1 METPNIYVGIDVAQ
15 DRLDIATTTDQSWS
29 VKHHPRALAAL
40 ARRLVKLTPA
50 RVIVESTGKLEQELV
65 VTLAEAKLPVV
76 VVNPRQVRD
85 FAKATGVLAKTDRID
100 ARILARFGEA
110 VKPEIR
116 PLPDEQA
123 RDLMALVARR
133 RQLHQMLR
141 AEQHR
146 RLRAARSLKPSL
158 EQHIAYL
165 QKQLGRLDDDLHDA
179 LRKSPVWQ
187 EQLDLLQSVP
197 GIGPT
202 TAATMIAE
210 LPELGRL
217 SRHEI
222 AALVGVAPFN
232 RDSGKW
238 KGKRSTWGGRSSVRS
253 ALYMATLVATQYN
266 AYIRTYYQHLLARG
280 KAKKS
285 ALVACMRKLIVI
297 LNTMLKNHQPWNP
310 KIQTA

>member
-1 METPNIYVGIDVAQ
+1 METPEVYVGIDVAQ
-15 DRLDIATTTDQSWS
+15 DHLDIATTTDQVWS
-29 VKHHPRALAAL
+29 VKYHPRALAAL
-40 ARRLVKLTPA
+40 ARRLLKLSPA
-50 RVIVESTGKLEQELV
+50 RIIVESTGKLEQELV
-65 VTLAEAKLPVV
+65 ITLAEAKLPVV
-76 VVNPRQVRD
+76 VINPRQVRD

-100 ARILARFGEA
+100 AQVLARFGEA
-110 VKPEIR
+110 VKPEVR

-141 AEQHR
+141 AEKHR
-146 RLRAARSLKPSL
+146 LLRAARPLKKSL
-158 EQHIAYL
+158 ERHIVYL
-165 QKQLGRLDDDLHDA
+165 EKQLDKLDDELQDA
-179 LRKSPVWQ
+179 LRQSPLWQ
-187 EQLDLLQSVP
+187 TQFDLLQSVP

-238 KGKRSTWGGRSSVRS
+238 KGKRRTWGGRAPVRS
-253 ALYMATLVATQYN
+253 ALYMATLVATQHN
-266 AYIRTYYQHLLARG
+266 ACIRTYYLQLVARG
-280 KAKKS
+280 KAKKT

-297 LNTMLKNHQPWNP
+297 LNSMLKSLQPWNP
-310 KIQTA
+310 KLAAV

>member
-1 METPNIYVGIDVAQ
+1 METQEVYVGIDVAQ
-15 DRLDIATTTDQSWS
+15 DHLDIATTANQVWS
-29 VKHHPRALAAL
+29 VKHHPRAMAAL
-40 ARRLVKLTPA
+40 ARRLLKLSPV
-50 RVIVESTGKLEQELV
+50 RIIVESTGKLEQELV
-65 VTLAEAKLPVV
+65 ITLAEAKLPVV
-76 VVNPRQVRD
+76 VINPRQVRD

-100 ARILARFGEA
+100 AQVLARFGEA
-110 VKPEIR
+110 VKPPVR

-141 AEQHR
+141 AERHR
-146 RLRAARSLKPSL
+146 LLRAARPLKKSL

-165 QKQLGRLDDDLHDA
+165 EKQLSKLDDELHDA
-179 LRKSPVWQ
+179 LRQSSLWQ
-187 EQLDLLQSVP
+187 EQFDLLQSVP

-238 KGKRSTWGGRSSVRS
+238 RGKRSTWGGRAPVRS
-253 ALYMATLVATQYN
+253 ALYMATLVATQHN
-266 AYIRTYYQHLLARG
+266 AYIRAYYLHLLSRG
-280 KAKKS
+280 KAKKT

-297 LNTMLKNHQPWNP
+297 LNSMLKSHQPWNT
-310 KIQTA
+310 KLATI

>member
-1 METPNIYVGIDVAQ
+1 MDSAALYVGIDVAQ
-15 DRLDIATTTDQSWS
+15 DQLDIATTADHVWS
-29 VKHHPRALAAL
+29 VKHHPRAMAAL
-40 ARRLVKLTPA
+40 ARRLQKLAPA
-50 RVIVESTGKLEQELV
+50 RIIVESTGKLEQELV
-65 VTLAEAKLPVV
+65 VVLAEAKLPVV

-110 VKPEIR
+110 VKPEVR
-116 PLPDEQA
+116 ELPDEQA

-141 AEQHR
+141 AERHR
-146 RLRAARSLKPSL
+146 LLRVARPLKKSL

-165 QKQLGRLDDDLHDA
+165 EKQLAKLDEDLHDA
-179 LRKSPVWQ
+179 IRQTPIWQ
-187 EQLDLLQSVP
+187 EQFELLQSVP

-238 KGKRSTWGGRSSVRS
+238 KGKRSTWGGRSPVRS

-266 AYIRTYYQHLLARG
+266 AYIRAYYQRLLARG
-280 KAKKS
+280 KAKKT

>member
-1 METPNIYVGIDVAQ
+1 MDSSALYVGIDVAQ
-15 DRLDIATTTDQSWS
+15 DQLDIATTADHVWS
-29 VKHHPRALAAL
+29 VKHHPRAMAAL
-40 ARRLVKLTPA
+40 ARRLQKLSPA
-50 RVIVESTGKLEQELV
+50 RIIVESSGKLEQELV
-65 VTLAEAKLPVV
+65 VVLAEAKLPVV

-110 VKPEIR
+110 VKPEVR
-116 PLPDEQA
+116 ALPDEQA
-123 RDLMALVARR
+123 RDLMAHVARR

-141 AEQHR
+141 AERHR
-146 RLRAARSLKPSL
+146 LLRVARPLKKSL
-158 EQHIAYL
+158 ERHIAYL
-165 QKQLGRLDDDLHDA
+165 EKQLAKLDEDLHDA
-179 LRKSPVWQ
+179 IRQTPIWQ
-187 EQLDLLQSVP
+187 ESFDLLQSVP

-266 AYIRTYYQHLLARG
+266 AYIRAYYQRLLTRG
-280 KAKKS
+280 KAKKT

-297 LNTMLKNHQPWNP
+297 LNSMLKNHQPWNP

>member
-1 METPNIYVGIDVAQ
+1 MDSAALYVGIDVAQ
-15 DRLDIATTTDQSWS
+15 DQLDIATTADHVWS
-29 VKHHPRALAAL
+29 VKHHPRAMAAL
-40 ARRLVKLTPA
+40 ARRLQKLAPA
-50 RVIVESTGKLEQELV
+50 RIIVESTGKLEQELV
-65 VTLAEAKLPVV
+65 VVLAEAKLPVV

-110 VKPEIR
+110 VKPEVR
-116 PLPDEQA
+116 ELPDEQA

-141 AEQHR
+141 AERHR
-146 RLRAARSLKPSL
+146 LLRVARPLKKSL
-158 EQHIAYL
+158 ERHIAYL
-165 QKQLGRLDDDLHDA
+165 EKQLAKLDEDLHDA
-179 LRKSPVWQ
+179 IRQTPIWQ
-187 EQLDLLQSVP
+187 ESFDLLQSVP

-266 AYIRTYYQHLLARG
+266 AYIRAYYQRLLTRG
-280 KAKKS
+280 KAKKT

-297 LNTMLKNHQPWNP
+297 LNSMLKNHQPWNP

>member
-1 METPNIYVGIDVAQ
+1 METQAVYVGIDVAQ
-15 DRLDIATTTDQSWS
+15 DHLDIATTTDQVWS
-29 VKHHPRALAAL
+29 VKYHPRALAAL
-40 ARRLVKLTPA
+40 ARRLSKLSPA
-50 RVIVESTGKLEQELV
+50 RIIVESSGKLEQELV
-65 VTLAEAKLPVV
+65 ITLAEAKLPVV
-76 VVNPRQVRD
+76 VINPRQVRD

-100 ARILARFGEA
+100 AQVLARFGEA
-110 VKPEIR
+110 VKPEVR

-141 AEQHR
+141 AERHR
-146 RLRAARSLKPSL
+146 LLRSARPLKKSL

-165 QKQLGRLDDDLHDA
+165 EKQMDKLDDELQDA
-179 LRKSPVWQ
+179 LRQSPLRQ
-187 EQLDLLQSVP
+187 KQFDLLQSVP

-238 KGKRSTWGGRSSVRS
+238 RGKRSTWGGRAPVRS
-253 ALYMATLVATQYN
+253 ALYMATLVATQHN
-266 AYIRTYYQHLLARG
+266 AYIRAYYLQLLERG
-280 KAKKS
+280 KAKKT

-297 LNTMLKNHQPWNP
+297 LNSMLKSHQPWNMKP
-310 KIQTA
+310 ASV

>member
-1 METPNIYVGIDVAQ
+1 MDSMVLYVGIDVAQ
-15 DRLDIATTTDQSWS
+15 DQLDIATTADQTWS
-29 VKHHPRALAAL
+29 VKHHPRAMAAL
-40 ARRLVKLTPA
+40 ARRLQKLSPA
-50 RVIVESTGKLEQELV
+50 RIIVESSGKLEQELV
-65 VTLAEAKLPVV
+65 VVLAEAKLPVV

-110 VKPEIR
+110 VKPEVR
-116 PLPDEQA
+116 ELPDAQA
-123 RDLMALVARR
+123 RDLMAHVARR

-141 AEQHR
+141 AERHR
-146 RLRAARSLKPSL
+146 LLRVARPLKKSL
-158 EQHIAYL
+158 ERHIAYL
-165 QKQLGRLDDDLHDA
+165 EKQLAKLDEDLHDA
-179 LRKSPVWQ
+179 IRQTPIWQ
-187 EQLDLLQSVP
+187 ESFDLLQSVP

-266 AYIRTYYQHLLARG
+266 AYIRAYYQRLLTRG
-280 KAKKS
+280 KAKKT

-297 LNTMLKNHQPWNP
+297 LN
-310 KIQTA
+310 

>member
-1 METPNIYVGIDVAQ
+1 MDSMVLYVGIDVAQ
-15 DRLDIATTTDQSWS
+15 DQLDIATTADQTWS
-29 VKHHPRALAAL
+29 VKHHPRAMAAL
-40 ARRLVKLTPA
+40 ARRLQKLSPA
-50 RVIVESTGKLEQELV
+50 RIIVESSGKLEQELV
-65 VTLAEAKLPVV
+65 VVLAEAKLPVV

-110 VKPEIR
+110 VKPEVR
-116 PLPDEQA
+116 ELPDAQA
-123 RDLMALVARR
+123 RDLMAHVARR

-141 AEQHR
+141 AERHR
-146 RLRAARSLKPSL
+146 LLRVARPLKKSL
-158 EQHIAYL
+158 ERHIAYL
-165 QKQLGRLDDDLHDA
+165 EKQLAKLDEDLHDA
-179 LRKSPVWQ
+179 IRQTPIWQ
-187 EQLDLLQSVP
+187 ESFDLLQSVP

-266 AYIRTYYQHLLARG
+266 AYIRAYYQRLLTRG
-280 KAKKS
+280 KAKKT

-297 LNTMLKNHQPWNP
+297 LNSMLKNHQPWNP

>member
-1 METPNIYVGIDVAQ
+1 MESSAIYVGIDVAQ
-15 DRLDIATTTDQSWS
+15 DQLDLATTAGQAWS
-29 VKHHPRALAAL
+29 VKHHPRAMAAL
-40 ARRLVKLTPA
+40 ARRLRKICPA
-50 RVIVESTGKLEQELV
+50 RIIVESSGKLEQELV
-65 VTLAEAKLPVV
+65 VVLAEAKLPVV

-110 VKPEIR
+110 VKPEVR

-123 RDLMALVARR
+123 RDLMARVARR

-141 AEQHR
+141 AERHR
-146 RLRAARSLKPSL
+146 LLRAARTLKPSL
-158 EQHIAYL
+158 KQHIAYL
-165 QKQLGRLDDDLHDA
+165 EKQLAQLDDDLQDA
-179 LRKSPVWQ
+179 IRQTPIWQ
-187 EQLDLLQSVP
+187 ESFDLLQSVP

-202 TAATMIAE
+202 TAATLIAE

-217 SRHEI
+217 SRREI

-238 KGKRSTWGGRSSVRS
+238 KGKRSTWGGRSPVRS
-253 ALYMATLVATQYN
+253 ALYMAALVATQYN
-266 AYIRTYYQHLLARG
+266 ATIRAFYQQLLARG
-280 KAKKS
+280 KAKKT

-297 LNTMLKNHQPWNP
+297 LNTMLKNHQSWNP
-310 KIQTA
+310 KIQTT

>member
-1 METPNIYVGIDVAQ
+1 MDSMVLYVGIDVAQ
-15 DRLDIATTTDQSWS
+15 DQLDIATTADQTWS
-29 VKHHPRALAAL
+29 VKHHPRAMAAL
-40 ARRLVKLTPA
+40 ARRLQKLSPA
-50 RVIVESTGKLEQELV
+50 RIIVESSGKLEQELV
-65 VTLAEAKLPVV
+65 VVLAEAKLPVV

-110 VKPEIR
+110 VKPEVR
-116 PLPDEQA
+116 ELPDAQA

-141 AEQHR
+141 AERHR
-146 RLRAARSLKPSL
+146 LLRVARPLKKSL

-165 QKQLGRLDDDLHDA
+165 EKQLAKLDEDLHDA
-179 LRKSPVWQ
+179 IRQTPIWQ
-187 EQLDLLQSVP
+187 ESFDLLQSVP

-266 AYIRTYYQHLLARG
+266 AYIRAYYQQLLARG
-280 KAKKS
+280 KAKKT

>member
-1 METPNIYVGIDVAQ
+1 METQEVYVGIDVAQ
-15 DRLDIATTTDQSWS
+15 DHLDIATTANQVWS
-29 VKHHPRALAAL
+29 VKHHPRAMAAL
-40 ARRLVKLTPA
+40 ARRLLKLSPV
-50 RVIVESTGKLEQELV
+50 RIIVESTGKLEQELV
-65 VTLAEAKLPVV
+65 ITLAEAKLPVV
-76 VVNPRQVRD
+76 VINPRQVRD

-100 ARILARFGEA
+100 AQVLARFGEA
-110 VKPEIR
+110 VKPPVR

-141 AEQHR
+141 AERHR
-146 RLRAARSLKPSL
+146 LLRAARPLKKSL

-165 QKQLGRLDDDLHDA
+165 EKQLDKLDDELQNA
-179 LRKSPVWQ
+179 LRQSSLWQ
-187 EQLDLLQSVP
+187 EQFDLLQSVP

-238 KGKRSTWGGRSSVRS
+238 KGKRSTWGGRASVRS
-253 ALYMATLVATQYN
+253 ALYMATLVATQHN
-266 AYIRTYYQHLLARG
+266 AYIRAYYLHLLERG
-280 KAKKS
+280 KAKKT

-297 LNTMLKNHQPWNP
+297 LNSMLKSHQPWNTNLAT
-310 KIQTA
+310 I

>member
-1 METPNIYVGIDVAQ
+1 MNSSALYVGIDVAQ
-15 DRLDIATTTDQSWS
+15 DQLDIATTADHVWS
-29 VKHHPRALAAL
+29 VKHHPRAMAAL
-40 ARRLVKLTPA
+40 ARRLQKLSPA
-50 RVIVESTGKLEQELV
+50 RIIVESSGKLEQELV
-65 VTLAEAKLPVV
+65 VVLAEAKLPVV

-110 VKPEIR
+110 VKPEVR
-116 PLPDEQA
+116 ELPDAQA

-141 AEQHR
+141 AERHR
-146 RLRAARSLKPSL
+146 LLRVARPLKKSL

-165 QKQLGRLDDDLHDA
+165 EKQLAKLDEDLHDA
-179 LRKSPVWQ
+179 IRQTPIWQ
-187 EQLDLLQSVP
+187 ESFDLLQSVP
-197 GIGPT
+197 GIGPA

-266 AYIRTYYQHLLARG
+266 AYIRAYYQRLLARG
-280 KAKKS
+280 KAKKT

>member
-1 METPNIYVGIDVAQ
+1 MESPLIYVGIDVAQ
-15 DRLDIATTTDQSWS
+15 DHLDIATTSDEAWS
-29 VKHHPRALAAL
+29 IKYHPRALTSL
-40 ARRLVKLTPA
+40 VRRLNKLAPQ
-50 RVIVESTGKLEQELV
+50 RIVVESTGKLEQELV
-65 VTLAEAKLPVV
+65 VVLADAKLPVV

-100 ARILARFGEA
+100 AHVLARFGEA
-110 VKPEIR
+110 VKPEVR
-116 PLPDEQA
+116 PLADEA
-123 RDLMALVARR
+123 TRDLMALVARR

-141 AEQHR
+141 SEQQ
-146 RLRAARSLKPSL
+146 RLLRVAKSLRKSL
-158 EQHIAYL
+158 EQHISYL
-165 QKQLGRLDDDLHDA
+165 QKQIEQLDDDLHDR
-179 LRKSPVWQ
+179 LTQTPLWQ

-202 TAATMIAE
+202 TAATLIAE

-238 KGKRSTWGGRSSVRS
+238 SGKRSTWGGRAAVRS
-253 ALYMATLVATQYN
+253 ALYMATLVATQHN
-266 AYIRTYYQHLLARG
+266 VTIKAHYQQLVVRG

-297 LNTMLKNHQPWNP
+297 LNTMLKTHQPWTIKP
-310 KIQTA
+310 TVA

>member
-1 METPNIYVGIDVAQ
+1 MEAAAVYVGIDVAQ
-15 DRLDIATTTDQSWS
+15 DHLDIATTADQVWS
-29 VKHHPRALAAL
+29 VKHHPRAMTAL
-40 ARRLVKLTPA
+40 AKRLVKLSPA
-50 RVIVESTGKLEQELV
+50 RIIVESTGKLEQELV
-65 VTLAEAKLPVV
+65 IVLAEAKLPVV
-76 VVNPRQVRD
+76 VINPRQVRD

-100 ARILARFGEA
+100 AQVLARFGEA
-110 VKPEIR
+110 VKPEVR
-116 PLPDEQA
+116 SLPDEQT

-141 AEQHR
+141 AERHR
-146 RLRAARSLKPSL
+146 LLRAARPLKKSL

-165 QKQLGRLDDDLHDA
+165 EKQLAKLDDELQDK
-179 LRKSPVWQ
+179 LRQSPLWQ
-187 EQLDLLQSVP
+187 TQFDLLQSVP

-202 TAATMIAE
+202 TAATIIAE

-238 KGKRSTWGGRSSVRS
+238 KGKRATWGGRAPVRS

-266 AYIRTYYQHLLARG
+266 PYIRAHYQQLVARG

-285 ALVACMRKLIVI
+285 ALVACMRKLLVI
-297 LNTMLKNHQPWNP
+297 LNTMLKNQQPWNP
-310 KIQTA
+310 KSTVA

>member
-1 METPNIYVGIDVAQ
+1 MDSMVLYVGIDVAQ
-15 DRLDIATTTDQSWS
+15 DQLDIATTADQTWS
-29 VKHHPRALAAL
+29 VKHHPRAMAAL
-40 ARRLVKLTPA
+40 ARRLQKLSPA
-50 RVIVESTGKLEQELV
+50 RIIVESSGKLEQELV
-65 VTLAEAKLPVV
+65 VVLAEAKLPVV

-110 VKPEIR
+110 VKPEVR
-116 PLPDEQA
+116 ELPDAQA
-123 RDLMALVARR
+123 RDLMAHVARR

-141 AEQHR
+141 AERHR
-146 RLRAARSLKPSL
+146 RLRVARPLKKSL
-158 EQHIAYL
+158 ERHIAYL
-165 QKQLGRLDDDLHDA
+165 EKQLAKLDEDLHDA
-179 LRKSPVWQ
+179 IRQTPIWQ
-187 EQLDLLQSVP
+187 ESFDLLQSVP

-266 AYIRTYYQHLLARG
+266 AYIRAYYQRLLTRG
-280 KAKKS
+280 KAKKT

-297 LNTMLKNHQPWNP
+297 LNSMLKNHQPWNP

>member
-1 METPNIYVGIDVAQ
+1 METAEVYVGIDVAQ
-15 DRLDIATTTDQSWS
+15 DHLDIATTADQVWS
-29 VKHHPRALAAL
+29 VKHHPRAMTAL
-40 ARRLVKLTPA
+40 ARCLSKLSPA
-50 RVIVESTGKLEQELV
+50 RIIVESTGKLEQELV
-65 VTLAEAKLPVV
+65 IVLAEAKLPVV
-76 VVNPRQVRD
+76 VINPRQVRD

-100 ARILARFGEA
+100 AQVLARFGEA
-110 VKPEIR
+110 VKPPVR
-116 PLPDEQA
+116 SLPDEQS

-141 AEQHR
+141 AEKHR
-146 RLRAARSLKPSL
+146 LLRAARPLKKSL
-158 EQHIAYL
+158 ERHIVYL
-165 QKQLGRLDDDLHDA
+165 EKQLAKLDDELQNA
-179 LRKSPVWQ
+179 LRQSPLWQ
-187 EQLDLLQSVP
+187 TQFELLQSVP

-238 KGKRSTWGGRSSVRS
+238 KGKRSTWGGRAPVRS
-253 ALYMATLVATQYN
+253 ALYMATLVATQHN
-266 AYIRTYYQHLLARG
+266 LYIRAHYLQLVARG
-280 KAKKS
+280 KAKKT

-297 LNTMLKNHQPWNP
+297 LNTMLKNLQPWNP
-310 KIQTA
+310 NLATA

>member
-1 METPNIYVGIDVAQ
+1 MDTGTVYVGIDVAQ
-15 DRLDIATTTDQSWS
+15 EQLDIATTADQTWS
-29 VKHHPRALAAL
+29 VKQHPRALAAL
-40 ARRLVKLTPA
+40 ARRLVKLAPA
-50 RVIVESTGKLEQELV
+50 RIIVESTGKLEQELV
-65 VTLAEAKLPVV
+65 VVLAEAHLPVV

-100 ARILARFGEA
+100 ARVLARFGEA
-110 VKPEIR
+110 VKPDVR
-116 PLPDEQA
+116 PLPDEQT

-141 AEQHR
+141 AEQQ
-146 RLRAARSLKPSL
+146 RLLRVAPTLKTSL
-158 EQHIAYL
+158 ERHIAYL
-165 QKQLGRLDDDLHDA
+165 KKQLAQLDEDLHDA

-187 EQLDLLQSVP
+187 EHFDLLQSVP

-238 KGKRSTWGGRSSVRS
+238 KGKRSTWGGRAPVRS
-253 ALYMATLVATQYN
+253 ALYMATLVAKQHN
-266 AYIRTYYQHLLARG
+266 PYIRTYFNRLVARG
-280 KAKKS
+280 KAKKT

-297 LNTMLKNHQPWNP
+297 LNTMLKNHQAWNP
-310 KIQTA
+310 KFQTA

>member
-1 METPNIYVGIDVAQ
+1 MDSSALYVGIDVAQ
-15 DRLDIATTTDQSWS
+15 DQLDIATTADQVWS
-29 VKHHPRALAAL
+29 VKHHPRAMAAL
-40 ARRLVKLTPA
+40 ARRLTKLAPA
-50 RVIVESTGKLEQELV
+50 RIIVESSGKLEQELV
-65 VTLAEAKLPVV
+65 VVLAEAKLPVV

-110 VKPEIR
+110 VKPEVR
-116 PLPDEQA
+116 ALPDEQA
-123 RDLMALVARR
+123 RDLMAQVARR

-141 AEQHR
+141 AERHR
-146 RLRAARSLKPSL
+146 LLRAARPLKKSL

-165 QKQLGRLDDDLHDA
+165 EKQLAKLDEDLHHA
-179 LRKSPVWQ
+179 IRQTPLWQ
-187 EQLDLLQSVP
+187 ESFDLLQSVP

-238 KGKRSTWGGRSSVRS
+238 KGKRSTWGGRSAVRS

-266 AYIRTYYQHLLARG
+266 AYIRAYYQRLLARG
-280 KAKKS
+280 KAKKT

>member
-1 METPNIYVGIDVAQ
+1 MDSMVLYVGIDVAQ
-15 DRLDIATTTDQSWS
+15 DQLDIATTADQTWS
-29 VKHHPRALAAL
+29 VKHHPRAMAAL
-40 ARRLVKLTPA
+40 ARRLQKLSPA
-50 RVIVESTGKLEQELV
+50 RIIVESSGKLEQELV
-65 VTLAEAKLPVV
+65 VVLAEAKLPVV

-110 VKPEIR
+110 VKPEVR
-116 PLPDEQA
+116 ELPDAQA
-123 RDLMALVARR
+123 RDLMAHVARR

-141 AEQHR
+141 AERHR
-146 RLRAARSLKPSL
+146 LLRVARPLKKSL
-158 EQHIAYL
+158 ERHIAYL
-165 QKQLGRLDDDLHDA
+165 EKQLAKLDEDLHDA
-179 LRKSPVWQ
+179 IRQTPIWQ
-187 EQLDLLQSVP
+187 ESFDLLQSVP

-266 AYIRTYYQHLLARG
+266 AYIRAYYQRLLARG
-280 KAKKS
+280 KAKKT

-297 LNTMLKNHQPWNP
+297 LNSMLKNHQPWNP

>member
-1 METPNIYVGIDVAQ
+1 MDSSALYVGIDVAQ
-15 DRLDIATTTDQSWS
+15 DQLDIATTADQIWS
-29 VKHHPRALAAL
+29 VKHHPRAMAAL
-40 ARRLVKLTPA
+40 GRRLTKLAPA
-50 RVIVESTGKLEQELV
+50 RIIVESSGKLEQELV
-65 VTLAEAKLPVV
+65 VVLAEAKLPVV

-110 VKPEIR
+110 VKPEVR
-116 PLPDEQA
+116 ALPDAQA
-123 RDLMALVARR
+123 RDLMAQVARR

-141 AEQHR
+141 AERHR
-146 RLRAARSLKPSL
+146 LLRAARPLKKSL

-165 QKQLGRLDDDLHDA
+165 EKQLAKLDEDLHDA
-179 LRKSPVWQ
+179 IRQTPIWQ
-187 EQLDLLQSVP
+187 ESFDLLQSVP

-266 AYIRTYYQHLLARG
+266 AYIRAYYQRLLARG
-280 KAKKS
+280 KAKKT

>member
-1 METPNIYVGIDVAQ
+1 MEAAAVYVGIDVAQ
-15 DRLDIATTTDQSWS
+15 DHLDIATTADQVWS
-29 VKHHPRALAAL
+29 VKHHPRAMTAL
-40 ARRLVKLTPA
+40 AKRLVKLSPA
-50 RVIVESTGKLEQELV
+50 RIIVESTGKLEQELV
-65 VTLAEAKLPVV
+65 IVLAEAKLPVV
-76 VVNPRQVRD
+76 VINPRQVRD

-100 ARILARFGEA
+100 AQVLAKFGEA
-110 VKPEIR
+110 VKPEVR
-116 PLPDEQA
+116 SLPDEQT

-141 AEQHR
+141 AERHR
-146 RLRAARSLKPSL
+146 LLRAARPLKKSL

-165 QKQLGRLDDDLHDA
+165 EKQLAKLDDELQDK
-179 LRKSPVWQ
+179 LRQSPLWQ
-187 EQLDLLQSVP
+187 TQFDLLQSVP

-238 KGKRSTWGGRSSVRS
+238 KGKRATWGGRAPVRS

-266 AYIRTYYQHLLARG
+266 PYIRAHYQQLVARG

-285 ALVACMRKLIVI
+285 ALVACMRKLLVI
-297 LNTMLKNHQPWNP
+297 LNTMLKDQQPWNP
-310 KIQTA
+310 KSTVA

>member
-1 METPNIYVGIDVAQ
+1 MDSMVLYVGIDVAQ
-15 DRLDIATTTDQSWS
+15 DQLDIATTADQTWS
-29 VKHHPRALAAL
+29 VKHHPRAMAAL
-40 ARRLVKLTPA
+40 ARRLQKLSPA
-50 RVIVESTGKLEQELV
+50 RIIVESSGKLEQELV
-65 VTLAEAKLPVV
+65 VVLAEAKLPVV

-110 VKPEIR
+110 VKPEVR
-116 PLPDEQA
+116 ELPDAQA
-123 RDLMALVARR
+123 RDLMAHVARR

-141 AEQHR
+141 AERHR
-146 RLRAARSLKPSL
+146 LLRVARPLKKSL
-158 EQHIAYL
+158 ERHIAYL
-165 QKQLGRLDDDLHDA
+165 EKQLAKLDEDLHDA
-179 LRKSPVWQ
+179 IRQTPIWQ
-187 EQLDLLQSVP
+187 ESFDLLQSVP

-266 AYIRTYYQHLLARG
+266 AYIRAYYQRLLTRG
-280 KAKKS
+280 KAKKT

-297 LNTMLKNHQPWNP
+297 LNSMLKNHQPWTP

>member
-1 METPNIYVGIDVAQ
+1 MNSSALYVGIDVAQ
-15 DRLDIATTTDQSWS
+15 DQLDIATTADHVWS
-29 VKHHPRALAAL
+29 VKHHPRAMAAL
-40 ARRLVKLTPA
+40 ARRLQKLSPA
-50 RVIVESTGKLEQELV
+50 RIIVESSGKLEQELV
-65 VTLAEAKLPVV
+65 VVLAEAKLPVV

-110 VKPEIR
+110 VKPEVR
-116 PLPDEQA
+116 ELPDAQA

-141 AEQHR
+141 AERHR
-146 RLRAARSLKPSL
+146 LLRVARPLKKSL

-165 QKQLGRLDDDLHDA
+165 EKQLAKLDEDLHDA
-179 LRKSPVWQ
+179 IRQTPIWQ
-187 EQLDLLQSVP
+187 EQFDLLQSVP
-197 GIGPT
+197 GIGPA

-266 AYIRTYYQHLLARG
+266 AYIRAYYQQLLARG
-280 KAKKS
+280 KAKKT

>member
-1 METPNIYVGIDVAQ
+1 MDSMVLYVGIDVAQ
-15 DRLDIATTTDQSWS
+15 DQLDIATTADQTWS
-29 VKHHPRALAAL
+29 VKHHPRAMAAL
-40 ARRLVKLTPA
+40 ARRLQKLSPA
-50 RVIVESTGKLEQELV
+50 RIIVESSGKLEQELV
-65 VTLAEAKLPVV
+65 VVLAEAKLPVV

-110 VKPEIR
+110 VKPEVR
-116 PLPDEQA
+116 ALPDEQA
-123 RDLMALVARR
+123 RDLMAHVARR

-141 AEQHR
+141 AERHR
-146 RLRAARSLKPSL
+146 RLRVARPLKKSL
-158 EQHIAYL
+158 ERHIAYL
-165 QKQLGRLDDDLHDA
+165 EKQLAKLDEDLHDA
-179 LRKSPVWQ
+179 IRQTPIWQ
-187 EQLDLLQSVP
+187 ESFDLLQSVP

-266 AYIRTYYQHLLARG
+266 AYIRAYYQRLLTRG
-280 KAKKS
+280 KAKKT

-297 LNTMLKNHQPWNP
+297 LNSMLKNHQPWNP

>member
-1 METPNIYVGIDVAQ
+1 MEAAAVYVGIDVAQ
-15 DRLDIATTTDQSWS
+15 DHLDIATTADQVWS
-29 VKHHPRALAAL
+29 VKHHPRAMTAL
-40 ARRLVKLTPA
+40 ARRLSKLSPA

-65 VTLAEAKLPVV
+65 IVLAEAKLPVV
-76 VVNPRQVRD
+76 VINPRQVRD

-100 ARILARFGEA
+100 AQVLARFGEA
-110 VKPEIR
+110 VKPEVR
-116 PLPDEQA
+116 SLPDEQT

-141 AEQHR
+141 AERHR
-146 RLRAARSLKPSL
+146 LLRAARPLKKSL

-165 QKQLGRLDDDLHDA
+165 EKQLDKLDDELHDA
-179 LRKSPVWQ
+179 LRQSPLWQ
-187 EQLDLLQSVP
+187 EHFDLLQSVP

-238 KGKRSTWGGRSSVRS
+238 KGKRATWGGRAPVRS

-266 AYIRTYYQHLLARG
+266 PYIRTYYLRLVARG
-280 KAKKS
+280 KAKKT
-285 ALVACMRKLIVI
+285 ALVACMRKLLVI
-297 LNTMLKNHQPWNP
+297 LNTMLKNQKPWNP
-310 KIQTA
+310 NITTA

>member
-1 METPNIYVGIDVAQ
+1 MNSSALYVGIDVAQ
-15 DRLDIATTTDQSWS
+15 DQLDIATTADHVWS
-29 VKHHPRALAAL
+29 VKHHPRAMAAL
-40 ARRLVKLTPA
+40 ARRLQKLSPA
-50 RVIVESTGKLEQELV
+50 RIIVESSGKLEQELV
-65 VTLAEAKLPVV
+65 VVLAEAKLPVV

-110 VKPEIR
+110 VKPEVR
-116 PLPDEQA
+116 ELPDAQA
-123 RDLMALVARR
+123 RDLMAHVARR

-141 AEQHR
+141 AERHR
-146 RLRAARSLKPSL
+146 LLRVARPLKKSL
-158 EQHIAYL
+158 ERHIAYL
-165 QKQLGRLDDDLHDA
+165 EKQLAKLDEDLHDA
-179 LRKSPVWQ
+179 IRQTPIWQ
-187 EQLDLLQSVP
+187 ESFDLLQSVP

-266 AYIRTYYQHLLARG
+266 AYIRAYYQRLLTRG
-280 KAKKS
+280 KAKKT

-297 LNTMLKNHQPWNP
+297 LNSMLKNHQPWNP

>member
-1 METPNIYVGIDVAQ
+1 MDSAALYVGIDVAQ
-15 DRLDIATTTDQSWS
+15 DQLDIATTADQVWS
-29 VKHHPRALAAL
+29 VKHHPRAMAAL
-40 ARRLVKLTPA
+40 ARRLQKLSPA
-50 RVIVESTGKLEQELV
+50 RIIVESSGKLKQELV
-65 VTLAEAKLPVV
+65 VVLAEAKLPVV

-100 ARILARFGEA
+100 AHVLARFGEA
-110 VKPEIR
+110 VKPEVR
-116 PLPDEQA
+116 ELPDEQA
-123 RDLMALVARR
+123 RRPDGARGASPSVASDAAGGAPPAAAGGPAVEEIAGATHRVSGEAVGQAGRGSARCDPANSDLAGAF
-133 RQLHQMLR
+133 
-141 AEQHR
+141 
-146 RLRAARSLKPSL
+146 
-158 EQHIAYL
+158 
-165 QKQLGRLDDDLHDA
+165 
-179 LRKSPVWQ
+179 
-187 EQLDLLQSVP
+187 DLLQSVP

-238 KGKRSTWGGRSSVRS
+238 KGKRSTWGGRSPVRS
-253 ALYMATLVATQYN
+253 TLYMATLVATQYN
-266 AYIRTYYQHLLARG
+266 AYIRAYYQRLLARG
-280 KAKKS
+280 KAKKT

>member
-1 METPNIYVGIDVAQ
+1 MNSSALYVGIDVAQ
-15 DRLDIATTTDQSWS
+15 DQLDIATTADQTWS
-29 VKHHPRALAAL
+29 VKHHPRAMAAL
-40 ARRLVKLTPA
+40 ARRLQKLAPA
-50 RVIVESTGKLEQELV
+50 RIIVESTGKLEQELV
-65 VTLAEAKLPVV
+65 VVLAEAKLPVV

-110 VKPEIR
+110 VKPDVRE
-116 PLPDEQA
+116 LPDEQA
-123 RDLMALVARR
+123 RDLMAQVARR

-141 AEQHR
+141 AERHR
-146 RLRAARSLKPSL
+146 LLRVARPLKKSL

-165 QKQLGRLDDDLHDA
+165 EKQLAKLDEDLHDA
-179 LRKSPVWQ
+179 IRQTPIWQ
-187 EQLDLLQSVP
+187 ESFDLLQSVP

-238 KGKRSTWGGRSSVRS
+238 KGQRSTWGGRSPVRS

-266 AYIRTYYQHLLARG
+266 AYIRAYYQRLLARG
-280 KAKKS
+280 KAKKT

>member
-1 METPNIYVGIDVAQ
+1 M
-15 DRLDIATTTDQSWS
+15 
-29 VKHHPRALAAL
+29 
-40 ARRLVKLTPA
+40 
-50 RVIVESTGKLEQELV
+50 
-65 VTLAEAKLPVV
+65 LAEAKLPVV

-100 ARILARFGEA
+100 ARVLARFGEA
-110 VKPEIR
+110 VKPAIR

-146 RLRAARSLKPSL
+146 LLRVARPLKKSL

-165 QKQLGRLDDDLHDA
+165 EKQLEKLDDDLHDA
-179 LRKSPVWQ
+179 LRQSPVWQ
-187 EQLDLLQSVP
+187 EHFDLLQSVP

-238 KGKRSTWGGRSSVRS
+238 RGKRSTWGGRSPVRS

-280 KAKKS
+280 KAKKT